1 MSVVNVAT
9 TGRSVNEHKAETWQQ
24 KLLRRFKEEPL
35 VPIGV
40 FATCVALV
48 MAASKLGK
56 PSESMSMN
64 RWMRVRV
71 IAQGATI
78 AAIVGGSYFYKDKQQ
93 QPDAITT
100 AEETKMK
107 EKLEFEAR
115 MRAAEETHALEA
127 ALQREKE
134 EKSKSI
140 WRRFGLGYGKSST
153 PKDATPAA
161 APVAP
166 AAVTTPPPKPISAPA
181 VENPSPPRTE
191 SIWSWLGLSGAKAS
205 ADASKKVGPSNA
217 ETKV

>member
-1 MSVVNVAT
+1 
-9 TGRSVNEHKAETWQQ
+9 
-24 KLLRRFKEEPL
+24 
-35 VPIGV
+35 
-40 FATCVALV
+40 

-56 PSESMSMN
+56 PGESKSMN

-93 QPDAITT
+93 QPNAITT
-100 AEETKMK
+100 AEEAKTK

-127 ALQREKE
+127 ALQRQKE
-134 EKSKSI
+134 EESKSI
-140 WRRFGLGYGKSST
+140 WPRFSLGHGKSST
-153 PKDATPAA
+153 PKDAASATPAA

-166 AAVTTPPPKPISAPA
+166 AAVTNPPPKPISAPA

-191 SIWSWLGLSGAKAS
+191 SIWSRLGLSGAKAS